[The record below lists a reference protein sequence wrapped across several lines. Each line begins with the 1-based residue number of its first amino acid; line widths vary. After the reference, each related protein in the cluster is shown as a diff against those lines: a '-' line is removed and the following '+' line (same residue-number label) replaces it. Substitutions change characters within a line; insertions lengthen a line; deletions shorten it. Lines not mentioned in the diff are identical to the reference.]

1 MKGRRVLVTF
11 IAACAAVCIM
21 TPSVAQAA
29 NTTCPNAWM
38 LSLGERG
45 QDFVA
50 ASTSVYYKVSVVAGR
65 SYSIMAWAPFQDPA
79 TSLVSIDTNFFTD
92 NACTVAAATVDSTDR
107 EPNLNTTSHDGD
119 VDSIIPNFTGTLCIR
134 TANLVATG
142 YYIHTMVVE
151 TSLFSPWWFTGGT
164 NQAYVELRNNMANAT
179 NGPLT
184 FYAPTGAVCGTS
196 NFSLDA
202 NGNTAVLID
211 GVGTC
216 VGFIFGSAQLVF
228 QGTPG
233 GMTANITTIDVR
245 TAPRSTR
252 RSRHAWFGV
261 IRLGDVT
268 RWYRQA

>member
-11 IAACAAVCIM
+11 IAACATLCIM
-21 TPSVAQAA
+21 TPSIAQAA
-29 NTTCPNAWM
+29 NTTCANAWM

-65 SYSIMAWAPFQDPA
+65 SYSIMAWAPFQDPG
-79 TSLVSIDTNFFTD
+79 TSAVSIDTNFFTD

-119 VDSIIPNFTGTLCIR
+119 VDSIIPNFTGTLYIR
-134 TANLVATG
+134 TANLIATS

-164 NQAYVELRNNMANAT
+164 NQAYVELRNNM
-179 NGPLT
+179 NGPTTGTLT

-196 NFSLDA
+196 NFSL
-202 NGNTAVLID
+202 NGNGNAAVLIN

-216 VGFIFGSAQLVF
+216 VGSIFGSAQVVF

-233 GMTANITTIDVR
+233 GMTANITTLDVPNGTSFDSPFTQR
-245 TAPRSTR
+245 MVWSNTTR
-252 RSRHAWFGV
+252 
-261 IRLGDVT
+261 
-268 RWYRQA
+268 